1 MNKTPEHLPPKKKHG
16 ETQLFTPFAT
26 ERMEDY
32 AALTLS
38 LLIVIIVLMLHQ

>member
-1 MNKTPEHLPPKKKHG
+1 MNKTPEHPPPEKRRG

-38 LLIVIIVLMLHQ
+38 LLIVLLVLMLHQ

>member
-1 MNKTPEHLPPKKKHG
+1 MKQTPEDLPPKKRHG

-38 LLIVIIVLMLHQ
+38 LLIVLIVLMLHQ